1 MTDETVCVYLLA
13 YAEVEYFSA
22 VPFEN
27 VVFERSREK
36 QIGPIQY

>member
-27 VVFERSREK
+27 ERWSKDRS
-36 QIGPIQY
+36 PYTR